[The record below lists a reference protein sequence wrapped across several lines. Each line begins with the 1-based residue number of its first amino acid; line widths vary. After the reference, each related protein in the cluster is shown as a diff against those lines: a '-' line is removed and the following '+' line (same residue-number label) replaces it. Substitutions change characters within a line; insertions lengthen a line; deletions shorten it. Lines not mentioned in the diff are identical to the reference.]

1 MWKKI
6 VGIICLAVGG
16 VLLTIYAAN
25 WIIDDPY
32 GLYEA
37 TISIQES
44 YINSKEDY
52 ISQCEDAID
61 EVYEY
66 QKRYGSDYTTN
77 ALIESYEDLKDEAK
91 SQITDARITIFKE
104 NQNIRTLR
112 TTGIAILM
120 TGIAV
125 VVTGVIFLDNY
136 RRNRTYKS

>member
-1 MWKKI
+1 MYMEKE
-6 VGIICLAVGG
+6 
-16 VLLTIYAAN
+16 
-25 WIIDDPY
+25 
-32 GLYEA
+32 YEELQNTTQA
-37 TISIQES
+37 
-44 YINSKEDY
+44 D
-52 ISQCEDAID
+52 ID

-112 TTGIAILM
+112 TTGIVILM